1 MKVMRRFCQ
10 FCTKVKI
17 VGAEVAS
24 TIIFLV
30 VLYVAVRYEIVH
42 LLK

>member
-1 MKVMRRFCQ
+1 MKGFCQ

-17 VGAEVAS
+17 VSAEVAS

-30 VLYVAVRYEIVH
+30 ALYAAVRYEIVH